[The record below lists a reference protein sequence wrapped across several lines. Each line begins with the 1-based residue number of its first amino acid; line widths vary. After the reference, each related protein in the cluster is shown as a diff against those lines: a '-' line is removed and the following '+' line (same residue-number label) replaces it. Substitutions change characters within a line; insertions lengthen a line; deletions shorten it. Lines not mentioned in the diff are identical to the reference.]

1 MCSAAEGDD
10 SQQVC
15 ITWLGNKGIIGG
27 NEASTV
33 MKNSEVAK
41 VFQDIADLL
50 ELKGENAFKIRAYQK
65 AARAIDH
72 YPRELEAMINQGED
86 LQSISGVGEAIAKKT
101 TELITTGRLVYYEN
115 LKAELPQGIT
125 NLLAIP
131 GIGPKTASKLSNDLG
146 ISSVD
151 ELERAINDGR
161 VAQLFRLGEKTADNI
176 LHQIQALRRKDQR
189 IPIGEALPVVEEII
203 AALHT
208 IPGVKNLTPA
218 GSLRRFQET
227 VGDIDLMGTS
237 DAPKEVIDAFVALP
251 QVRQVL
257 AQGSTKAS
265 VIVSGGLQVDLR
277 MVEHDS
283 FGSLLQYFT
292 GNKQHNISLRE
303 KWRNRGLKL
312 SEYGIT
318 VVATGKL
325 EKFATEEEFYHRL
338 GMQYIPPEIREAQG
352 EIEKAEQRVIP
363 KLVEL
368 SDIKGDLHAH
378 TEWSDGH
385 DSIEELALAAQDL
398 GYQYIAI
405 TEHSAGRGIA
415 HGLSVERLREQVAEI
430 KALNRRLSK
439 IRVLTGTEVD
449 IRADGSLDL
458 PHEILSELDIVTAAV
473 HSAMNQSEE
482 RMTQRLVKAI
492 EDPDVDMIAHPTCR
506 LIGER
511 EPVAVDLEAVFQA
524 AAKYNKIM
532 EISAMPER
540 LDLKDI
546 HAFRARELG
555 VKLAIGTDSHSI
567 AHLDFMRF
575 GIGVARRA
583 WCEPQHILNTLPLA
597 RLQDSLNR
605 NR

>member
-1 MCSAAEGDD
+1 VPSTVTG
-10 SQQVC
+10 
-15 ITWLGNKGIIGG
+15 LGNRGIINKGG
-27 NEASTV
+27 EKEDKG
-33 MKNSEVAK
+33 MKNGEVAK

-65 AARAIDH
+65 AARAIEYH
-72 YPRELEAMINQGED
+72 PKELRVMIDEGED
-86 LQSISGVGEAIAKKT
+86 LQSIPGVGEAIAKKT
-101 TELITTGRLVYYEN
+101 TELITTGKLGYYEN
-115 LKAELPQGIT
+115 LKAEFPQGIT

-131 GIGPKTASKLSNDLG
+131 GIGPKTAKKLSSELG

-151 ELERAINDGR
+151 ELERAINEGR

-189 IPIGEALPVVEEII
+189 IPIGEALPVVEEIM
-203 AALHT
+203 AALRS
-208 IPGVKNLTPA
+208 IPGVRNLTPA

-227 VGDIDLMGTS
+227 VGDIDLMGTA
-237 DAPKEVIDAFVALP
+237 DNPKEVIDAFAGLP
-251 QVRQVL
+251 LVRQVL

-303 KWRNRGLKL
+303 KWRKQGLKL

-318 VVATGKL
+318 VMATGEL
-325 EKFATEEEFYHRL
+325 EKFSTEEEFYHRL
-338 GMQYIPPEIREAQG
+338 GLQYIPPELREAQG
-352 EIEKAEQRVIP
+352 EIEKAEQAAIP
-363 KLVEL
+363 KLVEV
-368 SDIKGDLHAH
+368 SDIKGDLHTH

-385 DSIEELALAAQDL
+385 DSIEKLALAAKDM

-415 HGLSVERLREQVAEI
+415 HGLDVDRLRRQVAEI
-430 KALNRRLSK
+430 KALNERLTG

-458 PHEILSELDIVTAAV
+458 PHEILSELDMVNAAV

-482 RMTQRLVKAI
+482 KMTRRVINAI
-492 EDPDVDMIAHPTCR
+492 ENPDVDMIAHPTCR

-511 EPVAVDLEAVFQA
+511 EPVAIDLEAIFQA

-532 EISAMPER
+532 EINAMPDR
-540 LDLKDI
+540 LDLRDI
-546 HAFRARELG
+546 HAFRARDLG
-555 VKLAIGTDSHSI
+555 VKLAIGTDAHST
-567 AHLDFMRF
+567 AHLGFIRF
-575 GIGVARRA
+575 GVGVARRA
-583 WCEPQHILNTLPLA
+583 WCEPQHILNTLPTAELLA
-597 RLQDSLNR
+597 ALNR
-605 NR
+605 NSD

>member
-1 MCSAAEGDD
+1 
-10 SQQVC
+10 
-15 ITWLGNKGIIGG
+15 
-27 NEASTV
+27 

-50 ELKGENAFKIRAYQK
+50 ELKGENVFKIRAYQK
-65 AARAIDH
+65 AARAIEH
-72 YPRELEAMINQGED
+72 YPRELKVMLDEGED
-86 LQSISGVGEAIAKKT
+86 LQSVPGVGEAIAKKT
-101 TELITTGRLVYYEN
+101 TELITTGKLGYYEN
-115 LKAELPQGIT
+115 LKAEFPQGIT

-131 GIGPKTASKLSNDLG
+131 GIGPKTANKLSSELG

-151 ELERAINDGR
+151 ELERAINEGR
-161 VAQLFRLGEKTADNI
+161 VAHLFRLGEKTADNI

-189 IPIGEALPVVEEII
+189 IPIGEALPVVDEII
-203 AALHT
+203 GALHPV
-208 IPGVKNLTPA
+208 PGVRNLTAA
-218 GSLRRFQET
+218 GSLRRFRET
-227 VGDIDLMGTS
+227 VGDIDLMGTA
-237 DAPKEVIDAFVALP
+237 DNPREVIDAFVALP

-303 KWRNRGLKL
+303 KERKQGLKL

-325 EKFATEEEFYHRL
+325 EKFSREEEFYHRL
-338 GMQYIPPEIREAQG
+338 GLQYIPPELREAQG
-352 EIEKAEQRVIP
+352 EIEKAEQGAIP

-368 SDIKGDLHAH
+368 SDIKGDLHMH

-385 DSIEELALAAQDL
+385 DSIEEMARAAKDM

-415 HGLSVERLREQVAEI
+415 HGLDVERLRQQVAEI
-430 KALNRRLSK
+430 KALNERLTE
-439 IRVLTGTEVD
+439 IHVLKGIEVD

-458 PHEILSELDIVTAAV
+458 PHEILSGLDMVIAAV

-482 RMTQRLVKAI
+482 KMTWRVINAI
-492 EDPDVDMIAHPTCR
+492 ENPDVDMIAHPTCR

-511 EPVAVDLEAVFQA
+511 EPVAIDLEAVFQA

-532 EISAMPER
+532 EINAMPDR
-540 LDLKDI
+540 LDLRDI
-546 HAFRARELG
+546 HAFRARDLG
-555 VKLAIGTDSHSI
+555 VKLAIETDAHSST
-567 AHLDFMRF
+567 HLGFMRF
-575 GIGVARRA
+575 GVGVARRA

-597 RLQDSLNR
+597 KLLALLNR
-605 NR
+605 KR

>member
-1 MCSAAEGDD
+1 
-10 SQQVC
+10 
-15 ITWLGNKGIIGG
+15 
-27 NEASTV
+27 

-50 ELKGENAFKIRAYQK
+50 ELKGGNVFKIRAYQK
-65 AARAIDH
+65 AARAIDY
-72 YPRELEAMINQGED
+72 YPRELEAMIEEGED
-86 LQSISGVGEAIAKKT
+86 LQTIPGVGEAIAKKSA
-101 TELITTGRLVYYEN
+101 ELITTGKLGYYES
-115 LKAELPQGIT
+115 LKAEFPQGIT
-125 NLLAIP
+125 NFLAIP
-131 GIGPKTASKLSNDLG
+131 GIGPKTANKLSSELG

-151 ELERAINDGR
+151 ELERAIREGR
-161 VAQLFRLGEKTADNI
+161 VARLFRLGEKTADNI

-189 IPIGEALPVVEEII
+189 ITIGEALPIVEEIMT
-203 AALHT
+203 ALRS
-208 IPGVKNLTPA
+208 IPGVRNITPA

-227 VGDIDLMGTS
+227 VGDLDLMGTA
-237 DAPKEVIDAFVALP
+237 DKPKEVIDTFVALP
-251 QVRQVL
+251 RVRQVL

-303 KWRNRGLKL
+303 KWRKRGLKL

-318 VVATGKL
+318 VMATGKL
-325 EKFATEEEFYHRL
+325 EKFSTEEGFYHRL
-338 GMQYIPPEIREAQG
+338 GLQYIPPELREARG
-352 EIEKAEQRVIP
+352 EIEKAEQGAIP
-363 KLVEL
+363 KLVEI
-368 SDIKGDLHAH
+368 SDIKGDLHTH

-385 DSIEELALAAQDL
+385 DSIEELALAAQNM
-398 GYQYIAI
+398 GYQYIAV

-415 HGLSVERLREQVAEI
+415 HGLDVKKLREQVAEI
-430 KALNRRLSK
+430 KALNQRFNG

-458 PHEILSELDIVTAAV
+458 PHEILSELDMVTAAV

-482 RMTQRLVKAI
+482 KMTRRVINAI
-492 EDPDVDMIAHPTCR
+492 ENPDVDMIAHPTCR

-511 EPVAVDLEAVFQA
+511 EPVAIDLEAVFQA
-524 AAKYNKIM
+524 AAKYNKVM
-532 EISAMPER
+532 EISAMSDR

-555 VKLAIGTDSHSI
+555 VKLAIGTDAHSV
-567 AHLDFMRF
+567 AHLGFMRF
-575 GIGVARRA
+575 GIGIARRA

-597 RLQDSLNR
+597 ELLAVLNR
-605 NR
+605 NAE